1 MKTKMCLQ
9 SAAPT
14 GHNCCLS
21 AVVWIGKPTNLNV
34 NNSIVRKI
42 AGPFNLGNFA
52 LNANVNRC
60 ALIWAPIKL
69 LGHSNFLSTKC
80 ILYFFLYFFLL
91 GIWYCDIVFL
101 VHVQYTYFYLLPNTQ
116 ENGVQEKWVIEF
128 DHFYNKNKKVDDE
141 GIEWLRLQT
150 E

>member
-1 MKTKMCLQ
+1 M
-9 SAAPT
+9 
-14 GHNCCLS
+14 HF
-21 AVVWIGKPTNLNV
+21 V
-34 NNSIVRKI
+34 
-42 AGPFNLGNFA
+42 
-52 LNANVNRC
+52 
-60 ALIWAPIKL
+60 
-69 LGHSNFLSTKC
+69 
-80 ILYFFLYFFLL
+80 FFSLFFFYLV
-91 GIWYCDIVFL
+91 YDIVKLWMSFL